1 MSGHSKWATT
11 HRQKSA
17 ADAKRSAT
25 FTKLANAITV
35 AARNGAD
42 LDANFTLRLAI
53 DKAREANMP
62 KDNIE
67 RAVKRGSGATDG
79 SAQLETVV
87 YEAFG
92 PGQCALIIEAITD
105 NKNRTV
111 SEVKSILTKNG
122 GQLAGQNS
130 VRWMFELL
138 GVITITA
145 KLDENLELYLI
156 DAGARDMIQRDDVT
170 VVYCE
175 STELQTMR
183 SALQTAGYAMTDS
196 RLEYVPKE
204 YSSLSPVELEKLSQL
219 VDALESL
226 DDVSELY
233 TNVE

>member
-17 ADAKRSAT
+17 ADAKRSAS
-25 FTKLANAITV
+25 FTKLANAITI

-79 SAQLETVV
+79 NAQLESVV

-92 PGQCALIIEAITD
+92 PNQVALIIEAITD

-111 SEVKSILTKNG
+111 SEVKNTLTKNG
-122 GQLAGQNS
+122 GQLAGPNS

-145 KLDENLELYLI
+145 KLDEALELHLI

-175 STELQTMR
+175 STDLQVVR
-183 SALQTAGYAMTDS
+183 QAIQTAGHTINEASLAYI
-196 RLEYVPKE
+196 PKE
-204 YSSLSPVELEKLSQL
+204 LVSLSELDQERLEKLFA
-219 VDALESL
+219 ALETL
-226 DDVSELY
+226 DEVSEIY
-233 TNVE
+233 TNAG